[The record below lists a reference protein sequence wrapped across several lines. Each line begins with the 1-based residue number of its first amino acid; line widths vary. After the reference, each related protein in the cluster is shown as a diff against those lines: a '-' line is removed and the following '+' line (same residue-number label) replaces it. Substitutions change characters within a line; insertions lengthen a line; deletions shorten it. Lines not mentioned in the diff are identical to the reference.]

1 MLHNERS
8 VCNLKMPRGNRS
20 RQAERSEVATAKVFE
35 AALELFST
43 QGYGATSMRQIA
55 EACDQSTGNLYHHF
69 GSKEAIF
76 QRLIDNYF
84 QRILDP
90 EYPLQKIFTRA
101 DFPDDLEEL
110 AAAIEQTV
118 EENKASILLVFVDV
132 IEHQGRHIRSFYETM
147 ADRFREKYGPHFEEL
162 GRQGRLADADPMVAV
177 MVATRWLF
185 YFYMVEKCFGV
196 PMHFGMEAQQAVDG
210 FIRILRNGV
219 LRREE
224 SGVASE
230 IEN

>member
-1 MLHNERS
+1 
-8 VCNLKMPRGNRS
+8 MPRGTNG
-20 RQAERSEVATAKVFE
+20 RQAERSGIATSKVLE
-35 AALELFST
+35 AALDLFST

-55 EACDQSTGNLYHHF
+55 EVCGLSTGNLYHHF

-76 QRLIDNYF
+76 QRLIDDYWE
-84 QRILDP
+84 RVLDP
-90 EYPLQKIFTRA
+90 EGPLDKVFTRA

-147 ADRFREKYGPHFEEL
+147 AERFREKYGPHFEEL
-162 GRQGRLADADPMVAV
+162 AREGRLADADPMVAV

-185 YFYMVEKCFGV
+185 YFYTVEKCFGV
-196 PMHFGMEAQQAVDG
+196 PMHFGMDAQQAVDG

-219 LRREE
+219 LRRDV
-224 SGVASE
+224 SGVASR
-230 IEN
+230 IQT

>member
-1 MLHNERS
+1 
-8 VCNLKMPRGNRS
+8 MPRGTNG
-20 RQAERSEVATAKVFE
+20 RQATRSEVATAGVLE

-55 EACDQSTGNLYHHF
+55 EACDQSVGNLYHHF
-69 GSKEAIF
+69 GSKEKIY
-76 QRLIDNYF
+76 QNLIDDYWA
-84 QRILDP
+84 RLLEP
-90 EYPLQKIFTRA
+90 ENPLQKVFTRA
-101 DFPDDLEEL
+101 NFPDDLEDL

-162 GRQGRLADADPMVAV
+162 AQKGRLADADPLVAV

-185 YFYMVEKCFGV
+185 YFYTVEKCFGV
-196 PMHFGMEAQQAVDG
+196 PMHFGMDAQQAVDG

-219 LRREE
+219 LRRENGNAVPE
-224 SGVASE
+224 E
-230 IEN
+230 KE

>member
-1 MLHNERS
+1 
-8 VCNLKMPRGNRS
+8 MPRGTNG
-20 RQAERSEVATAKVFE
+20 RQAERSEVATTKVLE
-35 AALELFST
+35 VALDLFST

-76 QRLIDNYF
+76 QRLIDEYWE
-84 QRILDP
+84 RLLDP
-90 EYPLQKIFTRA
+90 ENRLEQVFTRA
-101 DFPDDLEEL
+101 NFPDDLEEL
-110 AAAIEQTV
+110 AEVIGLTV

-162 GRQGRLADADPMVAV
+162 EREGRLADADPMVAV

-185 YFYMVEKCFGV
+185 WFYTVEKCFGV

-210 FIRILRNGV
+210 FIRILRNGL
-219 LRREE
+219 LRRDE
-224 SGVASE
+224 SGEAAT
-230 IEN
+230 IQA

>member
-1 MLHNERS
+1 
-8 VCNLKMPRGNRS
+8 VPKGV
-20 RQAERSEVATAKVFE
+20 QAAKSEVATTKVLE
-35 AALELFST
+35 TALELFST
-43 QGYGATSMRQIA
+43 QGYGATSMRAIS
-55 EACDQSTGNLYHHF
+55 EASGLSVGNLYHHF

-76 QRLIDNYF
+76 QRLIDDYWE
-84 QRILDP
+84 RLLDP
-90 EYPLQKIFTRA
+90 EHPLEKLFTKA
-101 DFPDDLEEL
+101 NFPDDLEEL
-110 AAAIEQTV
+110 AAAIELTV

-162 GRQGRLADADPMVAV
+162 EREGRLADADPMVAV

-224 SGVASE
+224 SGVEST
-230 IEN
+230 IQN

>member
-1 MLHNERS
+1 
-8 VCNLKMPRGNRS
+8 MPRGTNR
-20 RQAERSEVATAKVFE
+20 RQAERSEVATARVLE
-35 AALELFST
+35 VALELFST

-76 QRLIDNYF
+76 QSLIDDYF
-84 QRILDP
+84 ERVLDP
-90 EYPLQKIFTRA
+90 ERPLQQVFTRA
-101 DFPDDLEEL
+101 NFPDDLEEL

-118 EENKASILLVFVDV
+118 AENKASILLVFVDV

-147 ADRFREKYGPHFEEL
+147 ADRFRETYGQHFEEL
-162 GRQGRLADADPMVAV
+162 EHEGRLADADPMVAV

-185 YFYMVEKCFGV
+185 YFYTVEKCFGV

-219 LRREE
+219 LRREG
-224 SGVASE
+224 SGVAATTQ
-230 IEN
+230 N

>member
-1 MLHNERS
+1 
-8 VCNLKMPRGNRS
+8 MPRGRNGL
-20 RQAERSEVATAKVFE
+20 QATKSEVATSRVLE

-43 QGYGATSMRQIA
+43 QGYGATSMRQLA
-55 EACDQSTGNLYHHF
+55 EACDQSVGNLYHHF
-69 GSKEAIF
+69 GSKETIY
-76 QRLIDNYF
+76 QCLIDDYWA
-84 QRILDP
+84 RLLDP
-90 EYPLQKIFTRA
+90 EHPLQKVFSRA
-101 DFPDDLEEL
+101 NFPDDLEEL

-147 ADRFREKYGPHFEEL
+147 ADRFREKYGPHFAEL
-162 GRQGRLADADPMVAV
+162 EREGRLADADPLVAV

-219 LRREE
+219 LRSPE
-224 SGVASE
+224 SAKAAANAKV
-230 IEN
+230 

>member
-1 MLHNERS
+1 
-8 VCNLKMPRGNRS
+8 MPRGTNG
-20 RQAERSEVATAKVFE
+20 RQAERSEVATAKVLE
-35 AALELFST
+35 VALELFST
-43 QGYGATSMRQIA
+43 HGYGATSMRQIA

-76 QRLIDNYF
+76 QRLIDNYWE
-84 QRILDP
+84 RVLDP
-90 EYPLQKIFTRA
+90 ERQLQQVFTRA
-101 DFPDDLEEL
+101 NFPDDLEEL

-147 ADRFREKYGPHFEEL
+147 ADRFRETYGPHFEEL
-162 GRQGRLADADPMVAV
+162 SAAGRLADADPLVAV

-185 YFYMVEKCFGV
+185 YFWTVEKCFGV

-210 FIRILRNGV
+210 FIRILRNGL
-219 LRREE
+219 LRNQKT
-224 SGVASE
+224 SVAAT
-230 IEN
+230 IQG